1 MGKRFDRTMMASLA
15 GVWVALAVSG
25 CANVGQQ
32 GVQTGA
38 ASGASGA
45 SAASSV
51 PAAAAVPASDALA
64 GTQVKLAAD
73 EGTPLKKAQPLI
85 YRVKRGDTLA
95 RIAQHH
101 HCSVRQL
108 QAWNGLKN
116 SSRLKLG
123 QVLHVA
129 SPETV
134 RAVNAANAAAHAAA
148 HAAAVAA
155 KAAAASAATSAQ
167 AAAQSS
173 AQAAAQ
179 STAQAAAQSSAQAAA
194 QSSAQAAAQSTAQ
207 ATAQSTA
214 QATAQS
220 TAQATAQSVTQPSAP
235 SAAEAR
241 EVAQQISR
249 HANGVSLAWP
259 AGGRVVE
266 AFQPGE
272 TRGIEIGGKAGDPV
286 RAAADGKVM
295 YAGTGLNDYG
305 SLIIVQHNK
314 DFLTAYSHNRKLLV
328 KIGDIVRQGQQI
340 AEMGDENNSRVSVGF
355 ELRRDGKPIDPMPYL
370 PQGRG

>member
-1 MGKRFDRTMMASLA
+1 VSRKKAALRQNARIARDRAAPGSPIKKQESNMLGKRFDRTMMASLA

-32 GVQTGA
+32 GSQTGA
-38 ASGASGA
+38 GSGASGA
-45 SAASSV
+45 LAASGV
-51 PAAAAVPASDALA
+51 PAAVAMPASDAVSDA
-64 GTQVKLAAD
+64 SVKLGAD
-73 EGTPLKKAQPLI
+73 EGTPLKKAPPLV

-95 RIAQHH
+95 RIARHH

-108 QAWNGLKN
+108 QAWNGLKA

-129 SPETV
+129 SPATV
-134 RAVNAANAAAHAAA
+134 RAVNAANAAAAAA
-148 HAAAVAA
+148 NAARVPASAVPLAA
-155 KAAAASAATSAQ
+155 QQASAAT
-167 AAAQSS
+167 
-173 AQAAAQ
+173 
-179 STAQAAAQSSAQAAA
+179 
-194 QSSAQAAAQSTAQ
+194 TAQ
-207 ATAQSTA
+207 ATAQSATQSAQPTTQSPAQTA
-214 QATAQS
+214 AQS
-220 TAQATAQSVTQPSAP
+220 PAP
-235 SAAEAR
+235 SAAEVR
-241 EVAQQISR
+241 EVVQETSR

-259 AGGRVVE
+259 AGGNVVE

-272 TRGIEIGGKAGDPV
+272 TRGIEIGGKEGDPV

-295 YAGTGLNDYG
+295 YAGTGLNGYG

-328 KIGDIVRQGQQI
+328 KTGDIVRQGQQI
-340 AEMGDENNSRVSVGF
+340 AEMGNENNSRVSVGF

>member
-32 GVQTGA
+32 GAQTGA
-38 ASGASGA
+38 AAGPAPVAGA
-45 SAASSV
+45 
-51 PAAAAVPASDALA
+51 PAATAPASDATA
-64 GTQVKLAAD
+64 VAPPGINAD
-73 EGTPLKKAQPLI
+73 GSALLKDSPPLV
-85 YRVKRGDTLA
+85 YRVKRGDSLA

-101 HCSVRQL
+101 HCSVKQL
-108 QAWNGLKN
+108 QAWNGLKA

-134 RAVNAANAAAHAAA
+134 RAVNAANAAA
-148 HAAAVAA
+148 
-155 KAAAASAATSAQ
+155 KAAAASA
-167 AAAQSS
+167 SS
-173 AQAAAQ
+173 AAVAARQPALASGATQ
-179 STAQAAAQSSAQAAA
+179 LASQTAQAPQS
-194 QSSAQAAAQSTAQ
+194 
-207 ATAQSTA
+207 
-214 QATAQS
+214 
-220 TAQATAQSVTQPSAP
+220 PAP
-235 SAAEAR
+235 GSAEAR
-241 EVAQQISR
+241 EVAHQTAR
-249 HANGVSLAWP
+249 HANGVALAWP

-266 AFQPGE
+266 GFQPGE
-272 TRGIEIGGKAGDPV
+272 TRGIEIGGRPGDPV

-295 YAGTGLNDYG
+295 YAGTGLNSYG

-328 KIGDIVRQGQQI
+328 KTGDIVMQGQQI
-340 AEMGDENNSRVSVGF
+340 AEMGDEKNSRVSVGF

>member
-1 MGKRFDRTMMASLA
+1 MGKRFDRTMIVSLT
-15 GVWVALAVSG
+15 GVWLALAVSG

-32 GVQTGA
+32 GAQDGAAASAA
-38 ASGASGA
+38 ASGVAATNGAAA
-45 SAASSV
+45 SA
-51 PAAAAVPASDALA
+51 PDPASA
-64 GTQVKLAAD
+64 GAQATIGAD
-73 EGTPLKKAQPLI
+73 EGTPLRKSPPLV

-101 HCSVRQL
+101 HCSVKQL
-108 QAWNGLKN
+108 QAWNGLKA

-134 RAVNAANAAAHAAA
+134 RAVNVANAARAA
-148 HAAAVAA
+148 AA
-155 KAAAASAATSAQ
+155 KAAAAASAPAASLAAQQTLSAPASAQ
-167 AAAQSS
+167 SGSPAL
-173 AQAAAQ
+173 
-179 STAQAAAQSSAQAAA
+179 TAG
-194 QSSAQAAAQSTAQ
+194 
-207 ATAQSTA
+207 
-214 QATAQS
+214 
-220 TAQATAQSVTQPSAP
+220 
-235 SAAEAR
+235 EAR
-241 EVAQQISR
+241 EVTRQTER
-249 HANGVSLAWP
+249 HANRVALAWP
-259 AGGRVVE
+259 AGGHVVE

-272 TRGIEIGGKAGDPV
+272 TRGIEIGGKPGDPV
-286 RAAADGKVM
+286 RAAADGRVV
-295 YAGTGLNDYG
+295 YAGTGLNSYG

-355 ELRRDGKPIDPMPYL
+355 ELRRDGKPIDPLPYL

>member
-32 GVQTGA
+32 GAQTGA
-38 ASGASGA
+38 ASGATVA
-45 SAASSV
+45 SAV
-51 PAAAAVPASDALA
+51 PAASVPPSDA
-64 GTQVKLAAD
+64 AAATPVVTGAD
-73 EGTPLKKAQPLI
+73 QSAPLKKSPPLV

-95 RIAQHH
+95 RIAQRH
-101 HCSVRQL
+101 HCSVGQL
-108 QAWNGLKN
+108 QAWNGLKA
-116 SSRLKLG
+116 SSRLKRG
-123 QVLHVA
+123 QVLRVA

-134 RAVNAANAAAHAAA
+134 RAVNAANAAA
-148 HAAAVAA
+148 
-155 KAAAASAATSAQ
+155 KAAAASGSAASGAARQTVAASAGS
-167 AAAQSS
+167 AGSAGAAQP
-173 AQAAAQ
+173 QPAQ
-179 STAQAAAQSSAQAAA
+179 S
-194 QSSAQAAAQSTAQ
+194 
-207 ATAQSTA
+207 
-214 QATAQS
+214 
-220 TAQATAQSVTQPSAP
+220 PAP

-241 EVAQQISR
+241 EVAQQTAR

-259 AGGRVVE
+259 AGGSVVE

-272 TRGIEIGGKAGDPV
+272 TRGIEISGKPGDPV
-286 RAAADGKVM
+286 RAAAGGKVM
-295 YAGTGLNDYG
+295 YAGTGLNSYG

-328 KIGDIVRQGQQI
+328 KTGDIVVQGQQI
-340 AEMGDENNSRVSVGF
+340 AEMGDENNSRVSLGF

>member
-1 MGKRFDRTMMASLA
+1 MLGKRFDRTMMASLA

-32 GVQTGA
+32 GAQTGA
-38 ASGASGA
+38 ASAASG
-45 SAASSV
+45 V
-51 PAAAAVPASDALA
+51 PAVAAAPASDAIA
-64 GTQVKLAAD
+64 GPSAQLSAD
-73 EGTPLKKAQPLI
+73 DGTPLKKAPPLV

-101 HCSVRQL
+101 HCSVKQL
-108 QAWNGLKN
+108 QAWNGLKS
-116 SSRLKLG
+116 SSRLKHG
-123 QVLHVA
+123 QVLRVA

-134 RAVNAANAAAHAAA
+134 RAVNAANAAANAAA
-148 HAAAVAA
+148 AAA
-155 KAAAASAATSAQ
+155 KAATGSAPPVPLAAQASAQSP
-167 AAAQSS
+167 AQS
-173 AQAAAQ
+173 
-179 STAQAAAQSSAQAAA
+179 
-194 QSSAQAAAQSTAQ
+194 
-207 ATAQSTA
+207 
-214 QATAQS
+214 
-220 TAQATAQSVTQPSAP
+220 PAP
-235 SAAEAR
+235 SAAEVR
-241 EVAQQISR
+241 EVARETSR

-259 AGGRVVE
+259 AGGSVVE

-272 TRGIEIGGKAGDPV
+272 TRGIEIGGKPGDPV

-295 YAGTGLNDYG
+295 YAGTGLNGYG

>member
-1 MGKRFDRTMMASLA
+1 MVGKRFDRTMMASLA

-32 GVQTGA
+32 GEQTGA
-38 ASGASGA
+38 ASVASVA

-51 PAAAAVPASDALA
+51 AAVAAVPASDALA
-64 GTQVKLAAD
+64 GTQVKLAAN
-73 EGTPLKKAQPLI
+73 EGTPLKKAPPLV

-108 QAWNGLKN
+108 QAWNGLKS

-134 RAVNAANAAAHAAA
+134 RAVNAANAAAK
-148 HAAAVAA
+148 AAAVAA
-155 KAAAASAATSAQ
+155 KAATAASGAQ
-167 AAAQSS
+167 AT
-173 AQAAAQ
+173 Q
-179 STAQAAAQSSAQAAA
+179 STAQAA
-194 QSSAQAAAQSTAQ
+194 TQ
-207 ATAQSTA
+207 ATAQT
-214 QATAQS
+214 TAQS
-220 TAQATAQSVTQPSAP
+220 ATQPSAP

-241 EVAQQISR
+241 EVAQQTSR

-272 TRGIEIGGKAGDPV
+272 TRGIEIGGKVGDPV
-286 RAAADGKVM
+286 LAAADGKVM
-295 YAGTGLNDYG
+295 YAGTGLNGYG

-328 KIGDIVRQGQQI
+328 KIGDIVLQGQQI

>member
-1 MGKRFDRTMMASLA
+1 MVGKRFDRTMMASLA

-32 GVQTGA
+32 GAQTGA
-38 ASGASGA
+38 VSGASGV

-51 PAAAAVPASDALA
+51 PAVAAVPASDALA

-73 EGTPLKKAQPLI
+73 EGTPLKKAPPLI

-123 QVLHVA
+123 QMLHVA

-134 RAVNAANAAAHAAA
+134 RAVNAANAAAHT
-148 HAAAVAA
+148 AAVAA
-155 KAAAASAATSAQ
+155 KAAAASAATGAQ
-167 AAAQSS
+167 AAAQSA
-173 AQAAAQ
+173 AQA
-179 STAQAAAQSSAQAAA
+179 TA

-207 ATAQSTA
+207 ATAQSA
-214 QATAQS
+214 
-220 TAQATAQSVTQPSAP
+220 TQPSAP

-241 EVAQQISR
+241 EVARQTSR

>member
-1 MGKRFDRTMMASLA
+1 MLGKRFDRTMMASLA

-32 GVQTGA
+32 DAQTGA
-38 ASGASGA
+38 ASGAS
-45 SAASSV
+45 AASGV
-51 PAAAAVPASDALA
+51 PAAAAAPASGALA
-64 GTQVKLAAD
+64 GLSVQSAAD
-73 EGTPLKKAQPLI
+73 DDTPLKKSPPLV

-108 QAWNGLKN
+108 QAWNGLKP

-134 RAVNAANAAAHAAA
+134 RAANAAAA
-148 HAAAVAA
+148 AA
-155 KAAAASAATSAQ
+155 KAAAVSAPAAPLAAQQASAATTSQ
-167 AAAQSS
+167 
-173 AQAAAQ
+173 
-179 STAQAAAQSSAQAAA
+179 T
-194 QSSAQAAAQSTAQ
+194 
-207 ATAQSTA
+207 TAQS
-214 QATAQS
+214 AT
-220 TAQATAQSVTQPSAP
+220 PSAAP

-241 EVAQQISR
+241 EVAQQTSR

-272 TRGIEIGGKAGDPV
+272 TRGIEIGGKPGDPV

-295 YAGTGLNDYG
+295 YAGTGLNSYG

-355 ELRRDGKPIDPMPYL
+355 ELRRDGKPVDPMPYL

>member
-32 GVQTGA
+32 GAQTGA
-38 ASGASGA
+38 ASAASG
-45 SAASSV
+45 V
-51 PAAAAVPASDALA
+51 PAVAAAPASDAIA
-64 GTQVKLAAD
+64 GPSAQLSAD
-73 EGTPLKKAQPLI
+73 DGTPLKKAPPLV

-101 HCSVRQL
+101 HCSVKQL
-108 QAWNGLKN
+108 QAWNGLKS
-116 SSRLKLG
+116 SSRLKHG
-123 QVLHVA
+123 QVLRVA

-134 RAVNAANAAAHAAA
+134 RAVNAANAAANAAA
-148 HAAAVAA
+148 AAA
-155 KAAAASAATSAQ
+155 KAATGSAPPVPLAAQASAQSP
-167 AAAQSS
+167 AQS
-173 AQAAAQ
+173 
-179 STAQAAAQSSAQAAA
+179 
-194 QSSAQAAAQSTAQ
+194 
-207 ATAQSTA
+207 
-214 QATAQS
+214 
-220 TAQATAQSVTQPSAP
+220 PAP
-235 SAAEAR
+235 SAAEVR
-241 EVAQQISR
+241 EVARETSR

-259 AGGRVVE
+259 AGGSVVE

-272 TRGIEIGGKAGDPV
+272 TRGIEIGGKPGDPV

-295 YAGTGLNDYG
+295 YAGTGLNGYG

>member
-1 MGKRFDRTMMASLA
+1 MVEKRFDRTIKASLA

-32 GVQTGA
+32 GAQSGA
-38 ASGASGA
+38 APDATAA
-45 SAASSV
+45 SAV
-51 PAAAAVPASDALA
+51 PAANAPTATAATGAQLKIGADA
-64 GTQVKLAAD
+64 
-73 EGTPLKKAQPLI
+73 GTPLKKSPPLV

-108 QAWNGLKN
+108 QAWNGLKTK
-116 SSRLKLG
+116 SRLKLG

-134 RAVNAANAAAHAAA
+134 RAVNAANAAAAAS
-148 HAAAVAA
+148 A
-155 KAAAASAATSAQ
+155 KAAAASASAAASVAQQAGVSTNSAAVTANASVAAAASATQATQ
-167 AAAQSS
+167 AAPAT
-173 AQAAAQ
+173 
-179 STAQAAAQSSAQAAA
+179 TAQADSA
-194 QSSAQAAAQSTAQ
+194 
-207 ATAQSTA
+207 
-214 QATAQS
+214 
-220 TAQATAQSVTQPSAP
+220 AP

-241 EVAQQISR
+241 EVAQQTAR
-249 HANGVSLAWP
+249 HANGVALAWP
-259 AGGRVVE
+259 AGGHVVE
-266 AFQPGE
+266 GFQAGE
-272 TRGIEIGGKAGDPV
+272 TRGIEIGGKPGDPV

-295 YAGTGLNDYG
+295 YAGTGLNSYG

-328 KIGDIVRQGQQI
+328 KTGDIVRQGQQI

-370 PQGRG
+370 PHGRG

>member
-1 MGKRFDRTMMASLA
+1 LGKRFDRTMMASLA

-32 GVQTGA
+32 GAQTGA
-38 ASGASGA
+38 ASGAS
-45 SAASSV
+45 AASGV
-51 PAAAAVPASDALA
+51 PAAAAAPASDALA
-64 GTQVKLAAD
+64 GTSVKLAAD
-73 EGTPLKKAQPLI
+73 DGTPLKKAPPLV

-108 QAWNGLKN
+108 QAWNGLKP
-116 SSRLKLG
+116 SSRLKKG

-134 RAVNAANAAAHAAA
+134 RAVNAANAAAA
-148 HAAAVAA
+148 AA
-155 KAAAASAATSAQ
+155 KAAAASAPALPL
-167 AAAQSS
+167 AAQQAS
-173 AQAAAQ
+173 AA
-179 STAQAAAQSSAQAAA
+179 TA
-194 QSSAQAAAQSTAQ
+194 AQ
-207 ATAQSTA
+207 ATAQS
-214 QATAQS
+214 ATQS
-220 TAQATAQSVTQPSAP
+220 PAP

-241 EVAQQISR
+241 EVAQETSR
-249 HANGVSLAWP
+249 HANGVLLAWP

-295 YAGTGLNDYG
+295 YAGTGLNGYG